1 MCIEWNPDHC
11 GTRITSLWQADKGE
25 HRRWRRKYW
34 RRVTGNGWQG
44 AFLLLQQHQQW
55 GYRSAYPFASEHHTM
70 VKYQILLRL
79 HVFVISKE
87 TNKETNKSA
96 TFGLNIFK
104 FGLVAIL

>member
-1 MCIEWNPDHC
+1 
-11 GTRITSLWQADKGE
+11 
-25 HRRWRRKYW
+25 
-34 RRVTGNGWQG
+34 
-44 AFLLLQQHQQW
+44 
-55 GYRSAYPFASEHHTM
+55 M